1 MNLKVLNIEGNK
13 SKDIN
18 VSDKLTGLKVNNRL
32 LKYVIDWQLNHSKKR
47 VAKTKQRNEVVGST
61 KKIYAQKGTGGA
73 RHASRKA
80 PLFVGGGVAH
90 GPKGD
95 NYKTKKINKKIRK
108 IALAQT
114 ISKKRNNN
122 ELFIFDDVKKEIKK
136 TKIFYSFLNKNKI
149 DNVLIVSDK
158 ITEKNIK
165 TILKKYDIICDG
177 TDNFDTRL
185 LINDYCKKNKKI
197 LISAAISKFD
207 GHLFKFNF
215 KKKTPCFRCFMPQRP
230 IQEMNCDVEG
240 IFPPVAGIL
249 GSLQANEVLKTILDL
264 KDDLNGNM
272 LIFDSLKMN
281 IRKSKIQ
288 INPNCKNICRN

>member
-1 MNLKVLNIEGNK
+1 MNLKVLNIQGNK
-13 SKDIN
+13 SKDIS
-18 VSDKLTGLKVNNRL
+18 VSDKLAGLKVNNRL

-114 ISKKRNNN
+114 ISKKKNNN

-136 TKIFYSFLNKNKI
+136 TKTFNTFLIKNKI
-149 DNVLIVSDK
+149 TNVLIVSDK
-158 ITEKNIK
+158 ETEKNIIK
-165 TILKKYDIICDG
+165 SVRNLPNVK
-177 TDNFDTRL
+177 
-185 LINDYCKKNKKI
+185 LINEVGTNVYDLVKYKNV
-197 LISAAISKFD
+197 
-207 GHLFKFNF
+207 LF
-215 KKKTPCFRCFMPQRP
+215 TTTS
-230 IQEMNCDVEG
+230 I
-240 IFPPVAGIL
+240 
-249 GSLQANEVLKTILDL
+249 
-264 KDDLNGNM
+264 
-272 LIFDSLKMN
+272 
-281 IRKSKIQ
+281 
-288 INPNCKNICRN
+288 KNIQDRLK

>member
-1 MNLKVLNIEGNK
+1 MNLKVLNIDGNK

-95 NYKTKKINKKIRK
+95 NYKIKKINKKIRK

-114 ISKKRNNN
+114 ISKKKNNN
-122 ELFIFDDVKKEIKK
+122 ELFILDDVKKEIKK
-136 TKIFYSFLNKNKI
+136 TKIFYTFLNKNKI

-158 ITEKNIK
+158 ITEKNI
-165 TILKKYDIICDG
+165 LKSVRNLPNVKLVSELGTNVYDLVKY
-177 TDNFDTRL
+177 
-185 LINDYCKKNKKI
+185 KNV
-197 LISAAISKFD
+197 
-207 GHLFKFNF
+207 LF
-215 KKKTPCFRCFMPQRP
+215 TTSS
-230 IQEMNCDVEG
+230 I
-240 IFPPVAGIL
+240 
-249 GSLQANEVLKTILDL
+249 
-264 KDDLNGNM
+264 
-272 LIFDSLKMN
+272 
-281 IRKSKIQ
+281 
-288 INPNCKNICRN
+288 KNIQDRLTNEKN